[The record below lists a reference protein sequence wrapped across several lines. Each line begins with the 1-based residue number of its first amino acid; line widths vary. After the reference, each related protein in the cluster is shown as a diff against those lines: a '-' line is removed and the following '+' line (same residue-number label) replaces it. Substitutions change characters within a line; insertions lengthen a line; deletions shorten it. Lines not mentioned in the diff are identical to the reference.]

1 MGWIVLPA
9 VLFNGMGGILY
20 IFTGFQ
26 LANFFPGGR
35 STVCAL
41 LIGSYNASALI
52 YPVLFEFFKRDL
64 LSFNGCM
71 ILHMVIALIT
81 FVEGWV
87 NTPAEPI
94 PEQKAEKDDGEE
106 SKKMLEDDTEGESFL
121 IFDVIIYDS

>member
-41 LIGSYNASALI
+41 LIGSYNGSALI
-52 YPVLFEFFKRDL
+52 YPILYEFFSRGYL
-64 LSFNGCM
+64 TFHGCM
-71 ILHMVIALIT
+71 MVHMTIAIIT
-81 FVEGWV
+81 FIEGWLD
-87 NTPAEPI
+87 TPAEPI
-94 PEQKAEKDDGEE
+94 PEPGSAPQEKGEE
-106 SKKMLEDDTEGESFL
+106 MKPLDDATPEPDEG
-121 IFDVIIYDS
+121 